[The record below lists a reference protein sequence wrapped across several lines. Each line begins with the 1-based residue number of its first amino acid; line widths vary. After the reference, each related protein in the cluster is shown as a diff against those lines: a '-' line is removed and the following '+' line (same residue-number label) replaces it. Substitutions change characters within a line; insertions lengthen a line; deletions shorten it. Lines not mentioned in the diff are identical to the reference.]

1 MPELQ
6 AILGQA
12 GVIAG
17 VVVLA
22 LILLAVV
29 TINRL
34 IVIAPPN
41 MASVI
46 TGRKR
51 SLDEGGTV
59 GYRTVSG
66 GRTLRVPIIEQVQWL
81 SLTTIPL
88 ELSVEDAYSKGNIPL
103 AVKAI
108 ANVKIASQPEA
119 VFNNAVE
126 RLLGKNIAQIE
137 ALARET
143 LTGNLRGV
151 LAKLT
156 PEEVNEDRL
165 GFAKHLSEEADH
177 DLKKLGL
184 QLDVLKIQ
192 HVMDRVGYLQAI
204 GEKRTA
210 EALRDAEIAKASA
223 IAETREKQAE
233 AKRRA
238 EVAQAM
244 NEAETKQKQSESRM
258 LAEVAEAEAQAQV
271 KQRQADAKRQAEV
284 AEADADGAIKQ
295 QQAHAKQL
303 AEVAAAQ
310 ANVKIAEAQ
319 NALRVR
325 QAELDREAET
335 TERVAM
341 VVAQQAET
349 EARTVWE
356 AKRVEMEKTRLQADV
371 VQPAEARR
379 MAAES
384 EAKALAA
391 PILEK
396 GRAQSEVL
404 KMLYAQIQQGG
415 DAGLQVFLAEKL
427 PALLG
432 VTVDAMKDV
441 HIERLTVVDSGGG
454 NGVANAATQ
463 KVNASIA
470 ALEQIAGAM
479 GLDLDAFFGR
489 LAGSKTGDVNGGSDG
504 ARSIAPP
511 VVSKTRPRDG

>member
-1 MPELQ
+1 MPTDITNL
-6 AILGQA
+6 LSQA
-12 GVIAG
+12 GIIAG
-17 VVVLA
+17 AVVLA
-22 LILLAVV
+22 LILLAVI

-34 IVIAPPN
+34 IVIVPPN

-51 SLDEGGTV
+51 TLEDGETV
-59 GYRTVSG
+59 GYRTVNG
-66 GRTLRVPIIEQVQWL
+66 GRTLRIPMIEQVQWL

-88 ELSVEDAYSKGNIPL
+88 ELSVDDAYSKGNIPL

-137 ALARET
+137 GLARET

-210 EALRDAEIAKASA
+210 EALRDAEIAKATA
-223 IAETREKQAE
+223 IAETRQKQAE
-233 AKRRA
+233 AKRVA
-238 EVAQAM
+238 EVAQAQ
-244 NEAETKQKQSESRM
+244 NEAETKQQQ
-258 LAEVAEAEAQAQV
+258 AQA
-271 KQRQADAKRQAEV
+271 RQQAEV
-284 AEADADGAIKQ
+284 AEADAEAAIKQ
-295 QQAHAKQL
+295 QQAHARQL
-303 AEVAAAQ
+303 SDVAAAQ

-325 QAELDREAET
+325 QAELGREAET
-335 TERVAM
+335 TERVAKIS
-341 VVAQQAET
+341 AQQAET
-349 EARTVWE
+349 EARTIWE
-356 AKRVEMEKTRLQADV
+356 ARRVEMEKTRLQADV
-371 VQPAEARR
+371 VQPAEAAR
-379 MAAES
+379 MAAE
-384 EAKALAA
+384 AKAKATAA
-391 PILEK
+391 PILET
-396 GRAQSEVL
+396 GRAQAEVL
-404 KMLYAQIQQGG
+404 RMLYAQIEQGG
-415 DAGLQVFLAEKL
+415 EAGVQVFLAEKL

-441 HIERLTVVDSGGG
+441 NIGRLTVVDSGSGH
-454 NGVANAATQ
+454 GVANAATQ
-463 KVNASIA
+463 RVNASIA
-470 ALEQIAGAM
+470 ALEQVAGAM
-479 GLDLDAFFGR
+479 GLDIEALFRRMAGTGSGNDGGRVSRAVSVQPASKPAAGKDA
-489 LAGSKTGDVNGGSDG
+489 
-504 ARSIAPP
+504 
-511 VVSKTRPRDG
+511 